1 MVSQGV
7 ESGPRA
13 RARRA
18 VAWLG
23 RRWWAVALIAVYLYV
38 FPYYPSIRSANELPR
53 IYLVMA
59 MVDERTF
66 AIDRGVRRWGETV
79 DVSPHGGH
87 QYSNKAP
94 GSSMLAVPGY
104 VVLRAA
110 TAVVADRAPTLA
122 ETFWMCRVTTG
133 VLPSLLF
140 LLLLARY
147 LARLYPGV
155 AGAGPRRATL
165 AIYALGT
172 MALTYS
178 VLFISHQLSAVC
190 AGTAWLCA
198 AEVIDDRTDAEGD
211 RLRTDAGGA
220 RRPVGPRRAA
230 RWMLAAGF
238 AAGAAP
244 LCDYQGLFALVPV
257 AVWASFGLVRARR
270 GLAPFAWAA
279 LGAAVPIAALLV
291 YHDVCFGGPL
301 TTGYAAS
308 QHFAMYHQRGFLG
321 MDKLRWA
328 ALTGST
334 VSGDNGLIVLCPALL
349 LAVPGWLVLARRGR
363 RDLAALSAAVAVVYL
378 LFISSIIFWRGGWQM
393 GPRYITA
400 MLPFLVPAIAAALVA
415 AWSRPPLRALALGLG
430 GVGVVIYAGSII
442 EFPHF
447 PEKFHNPVWE
457 VTLRLW
463 ADGLAGPNLGRA
475 LGLPVIASLVVYAG
489 LVLAVWLPALLA
501 HGDGHGESIPW
512 RSGRAWAW
520 AGVAL
525 AVTATILLAYRGFAR
540 GGPPADRA
548 YHDVVAPAV
557 ARS

>member
-1 MVSQGV
+1 MTGARPPRRPVVVSEGV
-7 ESGPRA
+7 ESGPPT

-23 RRWWAVALIAVYLYV
+23 RRWWAAALVVAYLYV

-53 IYLVMA
+53 VYLVMA
-59 MVDERTF
+59 MADHGTF

-104 VVLRAA
+104 LALKAA
-110 TAVVADRAPTLA
+110 TTITAGRAPTLA
-122 ETFWMCRVTTG
+122 ETFWICRLTTG
-133 VLPSLLF
+133 VIPSLLF

-147 LARLYPGV
+147 LARVFPGP

-165 AIYALGT
+165 AIYALGS

-198 AEVIDDRTDAEGD
+198 AEVIDD
-211 RLRTDAGGA
+211 
-220 RRPVGPRRAA
+220 PRRSA

-257 AVWASFGLVRARR
+257 AVWATVGLLRARR
-270 GLAPFAWAA
+270 GWTPFAWAA
-279 LGAAVPIAALLV
+279 LGAALPIAALLV
-291 YHDVCFGGPL
+291 YHDICFGSPL

-321 MDKLRWA
+321 MDHLRWA
-328 ALTGST
+328 AFTGST

-349 LAVPGWLVLARRGR
+349 LAVPGWVVLARRGR

-400 MLPFLVPAIAAALVA
+400 MLPFLLPAIAAALAA
-415 AWSRPPLRALALGLG
+415 AWSRPPVRTFALGLG
-430 GVGVVIYAGSII
+430 GVGVLIYAGSAI

-463 ADGLAGPNLGRA
+463 GDGLAGPNLGRW
-475 LGLPVIASLVVYAG
+475 LGLPVVASLVVYAAV
-489 LVLAVWLPALLA
+489 VLTVWLPVLLVDERPA
-501 HGDGHGESIPW
+501 EHGAAIPW
-512 RSGRAWAW
+512 RAPRAWAW
-520 AGVAL
+520 AGAAL
-525 AVTATILLAYRGFAR
+525 AVTVAIVLAYRGFAR

-548 YHDVVAPAV
+548 YRDVVAPAV